1 MIPIWGLFYIFHILL
16 ILTDIKS
23 TVLKEYNNLCGYI
36 KKETSEI
43 FIAKVIQIIWII
55 MQKNVIRIV
64 IRNTKQA
71 NVRCMASK
79 ADDVVT
85 HTGQKWDCRD
95 YRMCRFMHSPKLV
108 NPNWPVKLVA
118 AIPPTKVTCRIVWCD
133 GGSGPEGHPRV
144 YINLDKPGPQYCM
157 YCSAGFIKVS
167 QEEMSKS
174 LCKK

>member
-1 MIPIWGLFYIFHILL
+1 MILIWGLFYIFHILL

-23 TVLKEYNNLCGYI
+23 TVLLQKSVIIYVVTS
-36 KKETSEI
+36 KK
-43 FIAKVIQIIWII
+43 KHRKYLLQIIWII

-64 IRNTKQA
+64 MRNTKQT